1 MLARLPD
8 ATHVAKGDVV
18 MSLPISS
25 EELEK
30 LTPVSVINGAIPVCQ
45 AQILMSYPFFS
56 LAKSPRVKPIDYS
69 SRKAMVE
76 VAVDGASA
84 IATIW
89 DADILIW
96 AASQLVQAQNTHQP
110 TSRRLQARP
119 YDILGF
125 LGRGRSKLYYD
136 RLRDGLDRL
145 KDTRVTTTLGP
156 EAIEGLYSFRWIDG
170 WREAR
175 DRAERAAGLEIYLSE
190 WFYRISCQPQ
200 ACLTIE
206 PEYFKLTGGLERW
219 LYLLARKHGGRQE
232 NGWSFDLDYLHRKS
246 GSLTPQTTFIRDVR
260 NIAVRGRLLD
270 YDLSITHNDA
280 GKGQLSFRFSG
291 CGHPG
296 NSVVLTG
303 DRTIVLS
310 GRRRSFYQVAK
321 SPITH
326 WKKAN
331 PGSPKIY
338 SKIDSKRYYGD
349 VLDKALERVAQRRD
363 PKAFGSEIGERV
375 PSQRPSSPAPS
386 VQPIKSN
393 LIKTLPPIRLVE
405 DAVASRPVPSR
416 DRKAVLNE
424 LLARKKIPL
433 PGETS

>member
-1 MLARLPD
+1 
-8 ATHVAKGDVV
+8 
-18 MSLPISS
+18 MSLLTTHD
-25 EELEK
+25 ELEK
-30 LTPVSVINGAIPVCQ
+30 ITPVAVINGVIPVCQ

-56 LAKSPRVKPIDYS
+56 LAKAPRLKPIDYT
-69 SRKAMVE
+69 SRKALVQ
-76 VAVDGASA
+76 VAVDGSSA
-84 IATIW
+84 MATIW
-89 DADILIW
+89 DADILTW
-96 AASQLVQAQNTHQP
+96 ATSQIVQAQNTQQP
-110 TSRRLQARP
+110 TSRRIHARP

-136 RLRDGLDRL
+136 RLRDGLNRL
-145 KDTRVTTTLGP
+145 KDTRVTTSLGP
-156 EAIEGLYSFRWIDG
+156 DAIEGIYAFRWIDD
-170 WREAR
+170 WREKR
-175 DRAERAAGLEIYLSE
+175 DHVERAAGLEIYLSE
-190 WFYRISCQPQ
+190 WFYKISCQPQ

-206 PEYFKLTGGLERW
+206 REYFKLTGGLERW

-246 GSLTPQTTFIRDVR
+246 GSLTPQATFIRDVR
-260 NIAVRGRLLD
+260 NIAERGRLLD
-270 YDLSITHNDA
+270 YDLSITHTDT

-291 CGHPG
+291 CGQLG

-321 SPITH
+321 SSITH
-326 WKKAN
+326 WKKAS

-349 VLDKALERVAQRRD
+349 VLDNALERLAQRRD
-363 PKAFGSEIGERV
+363 PKAFGSEMGERV
-375 PSQRPSSPAPS
+375 PPQRPSSPAPS
-386 VQPIKSN
+386 VQPVKSN

-405 DAVASRPVPSR
+405 DAAASRPAPSR

-424 LLARKKIPL
+424 LLTRKKIPL
-433 PGETS
+433 PGEPS